1 LHSPDTQYAFVPDSD
16 RTQADELM
24 PDDQSSNGPNIPIG
38 YFVAGSEMVSFT
50 VVGLLIDYA
59 LGTLPGFT
67 IGLTLLGV
75 VAAFWHLVQM
85 SKALAAKRPKQPPS
99 EGPAS

>member
-1 LHSPDTQYAFVPDSD
+1 
-16 RTQADELM
+16 M
-24 PDDQSSNGPNIPIG
+24 PDDAPSNGPDIPLG

-50 VVGLLIDYA
+50 VVGLVLDYL

-75 VAAFWHLVQM
+75 VAAFWHLTQM
-85 SKALAAKRPKQPPS
+85 ARALTAKKPKQSPP
-99 EGPAS
+99 EGSAP

>member
-1 LHSPDTQYAFVPDSD
+1 
-16 RTQADELM
+16 M
-24 PDDQSSNGPNIPIG
+24 PGDQPSNGPSIAIG

-50 VVGLLIDYA
+50 VVGLLLDYA
-59 LGTLPGFT
+59 LGTLPAFT

-85 SKALAAKRPKQPPS
+85 SKSLTVKKEQPPPS
-99 EGPAS
+99 QGSIP